1 MNGYWVATA
10 EKPAETAFYNFIK
23 TFELAGKVSS
33 FEINVS
39 ADTRYKLYI
48 NGNFVCEG
56 PCQGSRDA
64 HYYESAS
71 AAQFLCEGENTVRL
85 YVQHIV
91 GNMFLSEYRGE
102 RPAVWFK
109 ASLKYENG
117 EEAELVSDKTWKCAK
132 ELGVKTHVCKDMHV
146 TMPPNETVL
155 AEGGEQELE
164 TEELYRP
171 CLETKCVTMWGD
183 LQKYPLLPRPIPLFS
198 AEAEKPLKI
207 SRKGKNYAEF
217 DAEEYTTAYVRVRFK
232 APKGA
237 QVWVNYAECRTRREY
252 HENGE
257 GEMQKRTVKGM
268 RDDEN
273 GFTDGT
279 QYDMLVGTGEWQEH
293 TFFWFR
299 SFRYIQV
306 ECAGDLHGAEVFAA
320 RYAYPFTAFASGEGK
335 GSFSSNE
342 KYLDDMWKISKN
354 TVECCTHET
363 FVDCPYYEQGQYTMD
378 GLLESLFALRL
389 SNDTAMPKK
398 FIEDLAR
405 AQNAEG
411 LVPAKAPF
419 VSEQLIPSFSMFWV
433 MAVREYLRYTGDVA
447 FAKKYTGAIDKAME
461 CFNSFID
468 GRGLVGETHYWNF
481 IDWVPEWS
489 RNGTIDEGYTTL
501 TVYSMIYAYAL
512 ADAADVAE
520 KCGRRGLAGEYR
532 ARKAALVSAINAHC
546 YDEEKG
552 MYEDVPGRKSFS
564 RHTTIWAV
572 LCGAC
577 EGEAARALI
586 ERTFAYDDV
595 SLTTFSMNYFT
606 FRALEK
612 TGLYEKYA
620 PAVFAD
626 WKKMIDLHCTTWCE
640 NPDNP
645 RSECHGWSST
655 PMYEISAAVLGVYPA
670 EDGFAKVRI
679 SPVRVPEGFCAEGR
693 VPVPDG
699 YVDIKVERNCGKMSI
714 FVRASREMALCV
726 KLPFGECENVYARE
740 YSVCAE
746 VENNEG

>member
-1 MNGYWVATA
+1 MNGYWIAAA
-10 EKPAETAFYNFIK
+10 EKPAQTAFYNFTKI
-23 TFELAGKVSS
+23 FDLAKKVSS

-39 ADTRYKLYI
+39 ADTRYKLYV

-56 PCQGSRDA
+56 PCQGSAGA
-64 HYYESAS
+64 HYYETAD
-71 AAQFLCEGENTVRL
+71 AAEFLRTGENRIRI

-91 GNMFLSEYRGE
+91 GNMFLSEERGE

-109 ASLKYENG
+109 AVLEYEDG
-117 EEAELVSDKTWKCAK
+117 EEGELVSDKTWKCTQDPS
-132 ELGVKTHVCKDMHV
+132 VKAHVCKDMHV
-146 TMPPNETVL
+146 TMPPNETVCFGKGEREL
-155 AEGGEQELE
+155 AL
-164 TEELYRP
+164 EELYRP

-183 LQKYPLLPRPIPLFS
+183 VQKYALAPRPIPLFS
-198 AEAEKPLKI
+198 ASAEKPLKA
-207 SRKGKNYAEF
+207 SRTGKNYAEF

-237 QVWVNYAECRTRREY
+237 QVAVVYAECRTHREY
-252 HENGE
+252 YLDGDGE
-257 GEMQKRTVKGM
+257 RQKRTVKNM

-273 GFTDGT
+273 GFVDGS
-279 QYDMLVGTGEWQEH
+279 QYDILAGTGEWEEH

-306 ECAGDLHGAEVFAA
+306 ECTGDLCGAEVFAA
-320 RYAYPFTAFASGEGK
+320 RYVYPFTGFAENGGK
-335 GSFSSNE
+335 GNFSSTE
-342 KYLDDMWKISKN
+342 KALDDMWSVSVN

-363 FVDCPYYEQGQYTMD
+363 FVDCPYYEQGQYSMD
-378 GLLESLFALRL
+378 GLLESIFALRL
-389 SNDTAMPKK
+389 SNDTSMPRK

-411 LVPAKAPF
+411 LVPAKAPCTF
-419 VSEQLIPSFSMFWV
+419 AQLIPSFSMFWV

-447 FAKKYTGAIDKAME
+447 FVKRYTGTIDKALE

-489 RNGTIDEGYTTL
+489 RNGSIDEGYVTL
-501 TVYSMIYAYAL
+501 TLYSMIYAAAL
-512 ADAADVAE
+512 GDAAEVAE
-520 KCGRRGLAGEYR
+520 ACGRRGLAGEYR
-532 ARKAALVSAINAHC
+532 ERKEALLSAINAHC

-552 MYEDVPGRKSFS
+552 MYTDVPGRKLFS

-572 LCGAC
+572 LSGAC

-586 ERTFAYDDV
+586 ERTFAYSDV

-620 PAVFAD
+620 PAVFAG

-640 NPDNP
+640 NPDSP

-655 PMYEISAAVLGVYPA
+655 PMYEISAMVLGVYPA
-670 EDGFAKVRI
+670 EDGFAKTRI
-679 SPVRVPEGFCAEGR
+679 APAAVPEGFCAKGR
-693 VPVPDG
+693 VPVPAG
-699 YVDIKVERNCGKMSI
+699 YIDVEVARRGGKMSLA
-714 FVRASREMALCV
+714 VRASHELEMEV
-726 KLPFGECENVYARE
+726 KLPGLDAEKVSAKE
-740 YSVCAE
+740 YFISAE
-746 VENNEG
+746 V